1 MESVILLYIVIS
13 YPIIIGYVTTLI
25 INSSKFSKDSKIG
38 FLFMVLI
45 SPVSLLFLL
54 GGLLCKISK
63 E

>member
-38 FLFMVLI
+38 YLFMVLI

>member
-25 INSSKFSKDSKIG
+25 INSNKFSKDSKIG

>member
-45 SPVSLLFLL
+45 SPVSLLFIL